1 MTHATELLTEGNIQ
15 AEALLHEERQK
26 LGGICIEELN
36 RLVYAQVLSSHAL
49 TWQVSFERRHAYLSN
64 FFNWCPSMFIV
75 TKKELMQ
82 CFMFVSFDLCGGMLS
97 QDAGNQC

>member
-1 MTHATELLTEGNIQ
+1 MTTHATELLNEGNIQ

-49 TWQVSFERRHAYLSN
+49 TWQVSFERRHAYL
-64 FFNWCPSMFIV
+64 P
-75 TKKELMQ
+75 
-82 CFMFVSFDLCGGMLS
+82 
-97 QDAGNQC
+97 

>member
-1 MTHATELLTEGNIQ
+1 MTTHATELLNEGNIQ

-64 FFNWCPSMFIV
+64 FFDQ
-75 TKKELMQ
+75 L
-82 CFMFVSFDLCGGMLS
+82 VSFYVYSHQKRAYAML
-97 QDAGNQC
+97 QVCFL